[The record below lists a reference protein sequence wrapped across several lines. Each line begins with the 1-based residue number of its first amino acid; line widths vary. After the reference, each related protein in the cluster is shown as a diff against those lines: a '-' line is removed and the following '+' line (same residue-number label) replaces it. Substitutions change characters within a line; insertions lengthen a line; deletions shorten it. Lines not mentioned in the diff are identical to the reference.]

1 MSTGFDVDVRFDH
14 EAAIQAIRVL
24 NIAIAESEALL
35 HRRRQRKS
43 QLDPDWE
50 GRASEWYQDRF
61 SATELV
67 SVVVVDQL
75 RLTVQEIADKQA
87 AAYSEQGSRVAART
101 ERARLL
107 REAEEARVRLE
118 SQRAETQRVES
129 QRTAPLTSRSAA
141 A

>member
-14 EAAIQAIRVL
+14 EAANQAIRVL
-24 NIAIAESEALL
+24 NVAIAESEALL
-35 HRRRQRKS
+35 HRRRQRKR

-75 RLTVQEIADKQA
+75 RLTVQEIAARQA
-87 AAYSEQGSRVAART
+87 AAYSEQGLRVAARA

-107 REAEEARVRLE
+107 REAEEARVRAETQRLE
-118 SQRAETQRVES
+118 SQRVES
-129 QRTAPLTSRSAA
+129 QRAAPLTPKAA
-141 A
+141 AA